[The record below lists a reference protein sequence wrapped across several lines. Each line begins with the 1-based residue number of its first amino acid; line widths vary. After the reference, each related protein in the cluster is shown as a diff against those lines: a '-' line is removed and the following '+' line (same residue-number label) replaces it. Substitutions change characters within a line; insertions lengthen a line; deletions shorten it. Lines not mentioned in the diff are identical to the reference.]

1 MQAPSTGT
9 PLRRHASSGIRVGR
23 PTPSGSPLGWRA
35 PSGVCLALILLALL
49 LGGDAPSA
57 RQQGQPP
64 PAQGQPPPAAQ
75 GQKPAAQAQGQQPPP
90 TFRTGVN
97 FVRVDVIVTDRDGKP
112 VDDLTEPDFEVS
124 EDGKP
129 QKIETFKVVKVDGS
143 VKPGDPEPRQIRT
156 EYDEESEAGRDD
168 VRLFAIFLDDYH
180 VRRMSSMAVRPALTA
195 FIQKQ
200 LAPNDLVGVMYPLT
214 PVSAMPLTRDQNKL
228 LQAVQHFEGRKY
240 DYQPKHPFEEQ
251 YAMYP
256 AAVVEKIR
264 NQVTLSALES
274 LVTRMGSLREG
285 RKAVILVS
293 EGFSNVLPAQL
304 NDPIASMPGMR
315 NPARN
320 SPGMDSV
327 DDRTAFFQNIDLQ
340 QDLRRVYDAA
350 NRNNTAI
357 YTLDPRGL
365 ATGEFDIS
373 EGVGQNTDRLFLSGT
388 LDTLRTLAN
397 ETDGRAIINRNDLE
411 TGLKQVVRDS
421 SAYYLIGYN
430 SSSTAAD
437 GKFHEIKVKTKRSGV
452 QLRSRKGY
460 WSLTKTEMAE
470 SLKPPPAPVPTAVT
484 KALGSIS
491 EPRRGRYIRS
501 WIGVGRGENGKTRVT
516 FVWEPLPPVP
526 GMDHATPVD
535 VVLLASGAQRAYFKG
550 AIKADGASESAG
562 SAPAKADGATG
573 TDGAAAP
580 AARPPASVTFDAD
593 PGPLQL
599 RVSIQGER
607 GELLD
612 SDVREVRV
620 PDLTGA
626 QVGLSTPAVF
636 RSGNAREFQ
645 ALSASA
651 SPVPTASR
659 EFRRTERLLVR
670 FDAYAP
676 GTEVPAVTAQVLNR
690 AGNKMVDLPVRA
702 PQAPGGFYQLDL
714 PLAGFAAGEYLV
726 EVKVKGTDGAATE
739 LVPLKITS

>member
-1 MQAPSTGT
+1 MLSSTYPTSIDSAARRRTVMQATSTTRPKLRT
-9 PLRRHASSGIRVGR
+9 PPRRGR
-23 PTPSGSPLGWRA
+23 WRA
-35 PSGVCLALILLALL
+35 GLWLVLVVMLAAASG
-49 LGGDAPSA
+49 PSA
-57 RQQGQPP
+57 RQGTAAPPAQAPPAQAP
-64 PAQGQPPPAAQ
+64 PAQGQQ
-75 GQKPAAQAQGQQPPP
+75 DQQQPPRP
-90 TFRTGVN
+90 TFRAGVN
-97 FVRVDVIVTDRDGKP
+97 FVRVDVIVTGRDGRP
-112 VDDLTEPDFEVS
+112 VEDLTQGDFEVS

-129 QKIETFKVVKVDGS
+129 QTVETFKLVKVDGQ

-156 EYDEESEAGRDD
+156 EYDEESEAARDD
-168 VRLFAIFLDDYH
+168 VRLYAIFLDDYH
-180 VRRMSSMAVRPALTA
+180 VRRVSAMAVRPALTA

-200 LAPNDLVGVMYPLT
+200 LAPADLVGVMYPLM
-214 PVSAMPLTRDQNKL
+214 PVSAMPITRDRDKL
-228 LQAVQHFEGRKY
+228 LAAIRGFEGRKY
-240 DYQPKHPFEEQ
+240 DYQPRHPVEEQ

-256 AAVVEKIR
+256 AAVVERIR

-304 NDPIASMPGMR
+304 NDPIAAMPRVG
-315 NPARN
+315 NPARRAV
-320 SPGMDSV
+320 GVDSL
-327 DDRTAFFQNIDLQ
+327 DDRTAFFENIDLQ
-340 QDLRRVYDAA
+340 MEMRRVYDAA

-373 EGVGQNTDRLFLSGT
+373 EGVGQNTDRTFLQST
-388 LDTLRTLAN
+388 LDTLRTLSS

-411 TGLKQVVRDS
+411 VGLKQVVQDS

-430 SSSTAAD
+430 SSNTAPD
-437 GKFHEIKVKTKRSGV
+437 GKFHEIRVRTKRPGV

-460 WSLTKTEMAE
+460 WALTKTEMAA
-470 SLKPPPAPVPTAVT
+470 SLKAPPPPVPAAVT

-526 GMDHATPVD
+526 GVVRTPPQE
-535 VVLLASGAQRAYFKG
+535 VVVQALGPRGAYFNG
-550 AIKADGASESAG
+550 AVRSDGAPGAAAPADGG
-562 SAPAKADGATG
+562 G
-573 TDGAAAP
+573 TDGAAAVQ
-580 AARPPASVTFDAD
+580 ARPPASVTFDAD
-593 PGPLQL
+593 PGTLQL
-599 RVSIQGER
+599 RLAVQGER
-607 GELLD
+607 GETLD
-612 SDVREVRV
+612 TDVRDLKV
-620 PDLTGA
+620 PDLTAA

-645 ALSASA
+645 ALSANP
-651 SPVPTASR
+651 SPVPTPSR

-670 FDAYAP
+670 FDAYGP
-676 GTEVPAVTAQVLNR
+676 GTEVPTVTARVLNR
-690 AGNKMVDLPVRA
+690 AGNPMVDVAVRA
-702 PQAPGGFYQLDL
+702 PQSPGSFYQVDL

-726 EVKVKGTDGAATE
+726 EVKAKGVEAEAKE